1 MPHRNSSS
9 SSNSSSGDDSTKQ
22 QAAAAATLLRHTPHP
37 ASNSCCSGLHGG
49 PKKYATIFECW
60 HVCCQKIVRIL
71 WPHCAAAC
79 ALCFRLFIPHLLSF
93 CLLLLLLS
101 ICAPPPTL
109 SLSFSFYFCCCFV
122 SQRARV
128 FSLGLMIGNID
139 RRLAPKHSS

>member
-9 SSNSSSGDDSTKQ
+9 SSGSNSTKQ
-22 QAAAAATLLRHTPHP
+22 QAAAAAAASVQQFTLPQP
-37 ASNSCCSGLHGG
+37 KPCCSGLHG

-101 ICAPPPTL
+101 ICCHPSSPSPL
-109 SLSFSFYFCCCFV
+109 FSRCRFRFISVAVLFRSEASIFIRPDDWKY
-122 SQRARV
+122 
-128 FSLGLMIGNID
+128 
-139 RRLAPKHSS
+139 

>member
-9 SSNSSSGDDSTKQ
+9 SSGSNSTKQ
-22 QAAAAATLLRHTPHP
+22 QAAAAAASVQQFTLPQP
-37 ASNSCCSGLHGG
+37 KPCCSGLHG

-71 WPHCAAAC
+71 WPHCAAAS

-101 ICAPPPTL
+101 ICCHPPPPHHSSPVVVFVL
-109 SLSFSFYFCCCFV
+109 FLLLFCFAA
-122 SQRARV
+122 RRV

>member
-9 SSNSSSGDDSTKQ
+9 SSGSNSTKQ
-22 QAAAAATLLRHTPHP
+22 QAATSVQHATLPQTQP
-37 ASNSCCSGLHGG
+37 CCSGLHG

-101 ICAPPPTL
+101 ICCHPPPPPRPVVVFVL
-109 SLSFSFYFCCCFV
+109 FLLLFCFAA
-122 SQRARV
+122 RRV

-139 RRLAPKHSS
+139 KRLAPKHSS